1 MAGPRELWV
10 ERPSLTTWLPGE
22 TLFSLASRY
31 HLISGNFLAAD
42 SCLQLFGHSKQ
53 GSAHDI
59 PSRIDEFVARTR
71 GELGDAESVIREHT
85 LLPFYF
91 PFRSPADEANAMATV
106 RHGGI
111 GGLKGQLGM
120 LATRLG
126 ASHPLKACVQCIVE
140 DRELH
145 QAAYW
150 HLEHQWPGSWVCRR
164 HARPLEYAQFKTNG
178 SGRFHW
184 LLPGEF
190 DSASGIAPNK
200 FDEVRAILEA
210 LAECASGLGSC
221 PTGFHFDREVLSS
234 TYGARLIEM
243 DCATASGRIKS
254 ADFVDLLE
262 KICTPLSHVHG
273 LEALSG
279 TETSL
284 LGQFSRLVREH
295 RGQTHPIRHF
305 VLAISLFGGWTAF
318 MTAYRLRMA
327 QGRDQG
333 SLAGT
338 AMLDA
343 TEGGTIHP
351 QRASLVDAVRQ
362 GTSATAA
369 ANATGVSVATAMAWL
384 SAAGVG
390 TPRRPKVL
398 VKPLRDQAI
407 QCLRRGE
414 AKNDVALNVGVS
426 VQTITL
432 LLRTEPGLRTAWNQA
447 KFDIAQR
454 NARTSWISS
463 AARLRPATPKALR
476 DLQPAVFAWLYR
488 NDRAWLEEFSQGL
501 ERVRGTNHATVQWD
515 ARDHQLSQEV
525 REVALELYKENPD
538 TRLRLSML
546 CNRIPQLKAR
556 MSSLDQLPLTRAA
569 IADATIWRRRRQ

>member
-1 MAGPRELWV
+1 MEAPHELFLVGPR
-10 ERPSLTTWLPGE
+10 LTTWLPGE

-31 HLISGNFLAAD
+31 HLISGNALPAD
-42 SCLQLFGHSKQ
+42 SCLQLFGHRRL
-53 GSAHDI
+53 GSAHDL
-59 PSRIDEFVARTR
+59 PSRIDELVARTW

-91 PFRSPADEANAMATV
+91 PYRSPADEENAMATV
-106 RHGGI
+106 RQGGI

-126 ASHPLKACVQCIVE
+126 ASHPLKACAQCVAE
-140 DRELH
+140 DRDLH

-164 HARPLEYAQFKTNG
+164 HALPLNYAQFKTNG
-178 SGRFHW
+178 AGRFHW

-200 FDEVRAILEA
+200 FDEVRSTLET

-234 TYGARLIEM
+234 TYAARLIEM
-243 DCATASGRIKS
+243 DCATPSGRIKS
-254 ADFVDLLE
+254 ADFVNLLE
-262 KICTPLSHVHG
+262 KTCKPLSHVHG
-273 LEALSG
+273 LDALDG
-279 TETSL
+279 MRTSL
-284 LGQFSRLVREH
+284 LSQFSRLIREH

-305 VLAISLFGGWTAF
+305 VLAISLFGGWTPF
-318 MTAYRLRMA
+318 MTAYHLRID
-327 QGRDQG
+327 QGREQA
-333 SLAGT
+333 SLADT
-338 AMLDA
+338 AKLDTTDGFA
-343 TEGGTIHP
+343 IHP
-351 QRASLVDAVRQ
+351 QKASLLEAVRL
-362 GTSATAA
+362 GMSTTAA
-369 ANATGVSVATAMAWL
+369 ANATGIDVATAMAWL
-384 SAAGVG
+384 SAAGVS

-398 VKPLRDQAI
+398 VKHLRDQAI
-407 QCLRRGE
+407 QRLRRGD

-432 LLRTEPGLRTAWNQA
+432 LLRTEPGLRNDWNQS
-447 KFDIAQR
+447 KFDLAKR
-454 NARTSWISS
+454 NARSSWINT
-463 AARLRPATPKALR
+463 AAKLRPATPKALR
-476 DLQPAVFAWLYR
+476 GLQPAVFAWLYR

-501 ERVRGTNHATVQWD
+501 ERVPRTNHATVQWD
-515 ARDHQLSQEV
+515 ARDHELSQEV
-525 REVALELYKENPD
+525 RTAALEINKDNPN

-556 MSSLDQLPLTRAA
+556 LSALDQLPLTRAA
-569 IADATIWRRRRQ
+569 IADVTIWRRRRR